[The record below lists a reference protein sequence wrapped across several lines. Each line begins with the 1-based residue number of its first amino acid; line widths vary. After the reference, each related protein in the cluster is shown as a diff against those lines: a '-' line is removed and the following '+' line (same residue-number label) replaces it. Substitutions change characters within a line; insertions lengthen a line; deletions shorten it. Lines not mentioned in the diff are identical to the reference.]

1 MNETTTQNTTPRPR
15 RPRPKRD
22 AAYYYKRA
30 RQYHNGMLIF
40 AFVLIVLIFSIANL
54 IHRDRDVSENEN
66 RKLAQRPK
74 FSVSALTDGSYFSG
88 VTAWYNDQFIGR
100 DGWITMDLGGHKLL
114 GRRESGDVYLG
125 RKGYLL
131 KKPVSM
137 NDATVDAKTEA
148 IRNFA
153 VAYPDVHMYF
163 TPAPSAATILTDKVP
178 RNAPIPDQL
187 DQIETIY
194 TRLGTV
200 TPLDITTTLQ
210 RHKDEYIY
218 YKTDHHWTSLGARY
232 AFEAIALNM
241 DVSAVSDYDVHT
253 VSTTFRGTQSSES
266 GDRRS
271 KDTVQ
276 VYTPKDVDVSYLV
289 SIPAAQEK
297 RASMYVREALDTKDQ
312 YTVFFGGNY
321 PLVEISTTA
330 NAGRCLLMFKDSY
343 ANCFIQFLT
352 PYFDKI
358 IMIDPRYYYDDLT
371 SVITTQGVT
380 DILFLYSADTFME
393 DTSLTDVLNSVL
405 TTLNAEASSLPAV
418 TDDADAEGTA
428 DQNE

>member
-1 MNETTTQNTTPRPR
+1 MNETTTQSAAPRKR
-15 RPRPKRD
+15 RARTKRD
-22 AAYYYKRA
+22 AAYYRSRA
-30 RQYHNGMLIF
+30 RQYHNALLMF
-40 AFVLIVLIFSIANL
+40 AVALIVLIFAVANL
-54 IHRDRDVSENEN
+54 IHRDRDVSESEN

-74 FSVSALTDGSYFSG
+74 FSVAALADGSYFSG
-88 VTAWYNDQFIGR
+88 LTAWYNDQFVGR
-100 DGWITMDLGGHKLL
+100 DGWISWNLTGQKLI

-137 NDATVDAKTEA
+137 DAAAVDPKLEA
-148 IRNFA
+148 IRAFSE
-153 VAYPDVHMYF
+153 AYPDVHMYF
-163 TPAPSAATILTDKVP
+163 TLAPSAATILTDKTP

-187 DQIETIY
+187 GQIQTIY

-200 TPLDITTTLQ
+200 IPLDVTTTLQ
-210 RHKDEYIY
+210 RHSDEYIY

-232 AFEAIALNM
+232 AFEAMALNM
-241 DVSAVSDYDVHT
+241 DISAVSDYDIHT

-271 KDTVQ
+271 VDTVQ
-276 VYTPKDVDVSYLV
+276 VYTPSEPKITYYVSYP
-289 SIPAAQEK
+289 STQEK
-297 RASMYVREALDTKDQ
+297 SASMYKRDCLNVKDQ

-321 PLVEISTTA
+321 PMVELYTTA
-330 NAGRCLLMFKDSY
+330 DTGRSLLIFKDSY

-371 SVITTQGVT
+371 SVVTTQGIT
-380 DILFLYSADTFME
+380 DVLFLYSADTFMA
-393 DTSLTDVLNSVL
+393 DTSLTDVLTSAVS
-405 TTLNAEASSLPAV
+405 TLNAEPTSLPAV
-418 TDDADAEGTA
+418 TDGT
-428 DQNE
+428 DTDGEQNE

>member
-1 MNETTTQNTTPRPR
+1 MNETTTQNTAPRPR
-15 RPRPKRD
+15 RQRVKRD

-30 RQYHNGMLIF
+30 RQYHNALLRF
-40 AFVLIVLIFSIANL
+40 ALVLIVLVFAVANL
-54 IHRDRDVSENEN
+54 IHRDRDVSESEN
-66 RKLAQRPK
+66 RKLAQRPR
-74 FSVSALTDGSYFSG
+74 FSVSALADGSYFSG
-88 VTAWYNDQFIGR
+88 LTAWYNDQFIGR
-100 DGWITMDLGGHKLL
+100 DGWITMNLGGQKLL

-137 NDATVDAKTEA
+137 DAATVEPKTEA
-148 IRNFA
+148 IRAFA
-153 VAYPDVHMYF
+153 AAYPDVHMYF
-163 TPAPSAATILTDKVP
+163 TLAPSAATILTDKVP

-187 DQIETIY
+187 DQIQTIY

-218 YKTDHHWTSLGARY
+218 YMTDHHWTSLGARY

-241 DVSAVSDYDVHT
+241 DISAISEYDVHT
-253 VSTTFRGTQSSES
+253 VSTTFQGTQSSES
-266 GDRRS
+266 GDRSS

-276 VYTPKDVDVSYLV
+276 VYTPKAADISYYVSYP
-289 SIPAAQEK
+289 STQEK
-297 RASMYVREALDTKDQ
+297 SASMYKRECLNAKDH

-321 PLVEISTTA
+321 PTVEIYTTA
-330 NAGRCLLMFKDSY
+330 NTGRNLLLFKDSY

-371 SVITTQGVT
+371 SVITTQGIT
-380 DILFLYSADTFME
+380 DMLFLYSADTFMA
-393 DTSLTDVLNSVL
+393 DTSLTDVLNSAL
-405 TTLNAEASSLPAV
+405 ATLSAEPTSLPAV
-418 TDDADAEGTA
+418 TDDTA
-428 DQNE
+428 DGE